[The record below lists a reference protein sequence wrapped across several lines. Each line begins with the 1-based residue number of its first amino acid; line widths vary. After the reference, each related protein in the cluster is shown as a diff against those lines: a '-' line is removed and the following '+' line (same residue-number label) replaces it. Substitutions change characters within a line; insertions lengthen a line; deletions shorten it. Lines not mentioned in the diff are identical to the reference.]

1 MEKVELYH
9 VHIKKNH
16 DYAWKENK
24 EILIP
29 EDFKSKMM
37 KRYNDFSTSFDVDNY
52 GKIPFDQYIKNYL
65 ENIIYSNNI
74 DKYELLL
81 LLGKAHDII
90 YYSNMFK
97 RETAM
102 DNFRKDNCNK
112 LPSRLHSIYL
122 TDEKSLDNWIDK
134 LTRNGEDFDLFRV
147 EALGNIF
154 KTSEELIPIEVNSYE
169 QVYND
174 SYNYWH
180 PNFKKVD
187 DKSNEYLVQ
196 GKVKVLEKIN
206 HTKK

>member
-1 MEKVELYH
+1 MEKMELYH
-9 VHIKKNH
+9 VHVKKNH

-134 LTRNGEDFDLFRV
+134 LTRNG
-147 EALGNIF
+147 
-154 KTSEELIPIEVNSYE
+154 YE